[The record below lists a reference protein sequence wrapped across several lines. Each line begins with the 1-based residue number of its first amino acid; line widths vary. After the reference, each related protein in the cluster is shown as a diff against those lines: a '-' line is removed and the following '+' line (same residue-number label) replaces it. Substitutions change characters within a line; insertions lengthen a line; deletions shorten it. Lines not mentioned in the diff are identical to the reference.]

1 MWNLCGVPQF
11 QLPQRTPALK
21 EKNRRVLQD
30 GRPGVAPRL
39 RLRRSW
45 QRTPPPGCSHHRTR
59 GKNLHHQNRAQGASR
74 ARTSLQLTKATRQRR
89 ITLLLQQ
96 DWPPNINYD
105 KLLTRAHLFK
115 PLARLHT
122 GFGGQKQHLYCRAV
136 SSANPSS
143 CVVKIPVQFGQRRQ
157 HRPPHAI
164 HTPGVHPAGCT
175 SQTRAYSA

>member
-1 MWNLCGVPQF
+1 MKGLG
-11 QLPQRTPALK
+11 LPIPTAQQPPICHPPHNRQRPALP
-21 EKNRRVLQD
+21 LA
-30 GRPGVAPRL
+30 GRPRPASASSQPAWIYKLSTRAFFLGDYGLSLQWQFADFPFNDFALLNAIAGL

-74 ARTSLQLTKATRQRR
+74 ARTSLQLTQATRQRR

-105 KLLTRAHLFK
+105 KLLTRAHLLK

-122 GFGGQKQHLYCRAV
+122 GSGG
-136 SSANPSS
+136 
-143 CVVKIPVQFGQRRQ
+143 
-157 HRPPHAI
+157 
-164 HTPGVHPAGCT
+164 
-175 SQTRAYSA
+175 